1 MIGYLKGV
9 PISCVPD
16 RTLLDV
22 GGVGYSVQT
31 SLSTYYEID
40 KCGDGAQVGLFIHT
54 QMRES
59 EISLFGFW
67 TEREKHLFE
76 QLIAVSGIGPKM
88 ARVILS
94 GVAPDELVSALAAG
108 DAARLTAIPGIG
120 KKTAERMV
128 VELRDRVQ
136 KLGLA
141 TTGPAAQPSDSD
153 VVSALLNLGYKQAA
167 ADRAV
172 TAARREMPKAEFHE
186 LLRASLKGLS
196 RA

>member
-9 PISCVPD
+9 PISCAPD
-16 RTLLDV
+16 STLLDV
-22 GGVGYSVQT
+22 GGVGYTVQT

-40 KCGDGAQVGLFIHT
+40 NKGSGAEVGLFIHT
-54 QMRES
+54 HMRES
-59 EISLFGFW
+59 EISLYGFW
-67 TEREKHLFE
+67 TEHEKTLFE

-94 GVAPDELVSALAAG
+94 GVAPEELVSALAAG

-128 VELRDRVQ
+128 VELRDRVK

-141 TTGPAAQPSDSD
+141 AGPSVQPSDTD
-153 VVSALLNLGYKQAA
+153 VVSALLNLGYKQAV

-172 TAARREMPKAEFHE
+172 AAARRELPQAEFHE

>member
-1 MIGYLKGV
+1 MIGYLRGV
-9 PISCVPD
+9 PISCAPE

-31 SLSTYYEID
+31 SLATYYEID
-40 KCGDGAQVGLFIHT
+40 KKGSGAEVGLFIHT

-67 TEREKHLFE
+67 TETEKALFE
-76 QLIAVSGIGPKM
+76 QLIAVGGIGPKM

-94 GVAPDELVSALAAG
+94 GVAPEELVSALATG

-136 KLGLA
+136 KLGLK
-141 TTGPAAQPSDSD
+141 TEPSAQPSDSD
-153 VVSALLNLGYKQAA
+153 VVSALLNLGYKQALA
-167 ADRAV
+167 ERAV
-172 TAARREMPKAEFHE
+172 AAARRDLPQAEFHE